1 MPRMPAALVAGD
13 VTLVPAGADQL
24 AAVERLQQA
33 AYARNR
39 DLLGQEPL
47 PLQADYAAILRDHEV
62 WVTPGAEPGQLDA
75 VLILEVDGVAGDDDD
90 AILIWSIAADP
101 SAQQRGLGRKLLAA
115 AEVRARDL
123 GRGRIRLYTG
133 EPLTHL
139 IHWYGRNGY
148 EVERT
153 EVLPDRRIVHMLK
166 TLA

>member
-13 VTLVPAGADQL
+13 MTLVAAGADQL
-24 AAVERLQQA
+24 SAVERVQRA

-39 DLLGQEPL
+39 DMLGLEPL

-62 WVTPGAEPGQLDA
+62 WVKPGAEP
-75 VLILEVDGVAGDDDD
+75 
-90 AILIWSIAADP
+90 
-101 SAQQRGLGRKLLAA
+101 GLGRKLLAA

-139 IHWYGRNGY
+139 IDWYGRNGY